1 MSASGAGGPRVRRLF
16 DRAKNAGSIGGVIFQ
31 GLSAILLAIGG
42 ALASGVLTLADVF
55 ILPLAALA
63 SEAAGLVESF
73 FGAFGIVIDFG
84 ALASAQS
91 IGPGGL
97 FASPLSLPIAFG
109 IIGLSAYVI
118 AAIASEEETTNF
130 FPLVGSGFDVPTP
143 GFAGPEEDEE
153 EA

>member
-42 ALASGVLTLADVF
+42 ALASGILTLADVF
-55 ILPLAALA
+55 IKPMAAFA
-63 SEAAGLVESF
+63 SGAAGLTESF
-73 FGAFGIVIDFG
+73 LESFGLVIDFG
-84 ALASAQS
+84 AIGSARS

-109 IIGLSAYVI
+109 IVALSAYVI
-118 AAIASEEETTNF
+118 IAFVSEEETTNF
-130 FPLVGSGFDVPTP
+130 FPLVGSGLDIPTP
-143 GFAGPEEDEE
+143 GAEDAE
-153 EA
+153 EAQEE

>member
-31 GLSAILLAIGG
+31 GLSAIILAIGG
-42 ALASGVLTLADVF
+42 AIASGILTLADVF
-55 ILPLAALA
+55 ILPLQAAAEGFANLA
-63 SEAAGLVESF
+63 TSF
-73 FGAFGIVIDFG
+73 LGAFGIVIDFG
-84 ALASAQS
+84 AIASGRS

-118 AAIASEEETTNF
+118 IAFTSEEETTNF
-130 FPLVGSGFDVPTP
+130 FPLIGSGFDVPSP
-143 GFAGPEEDEE
+143 GFTDAEEEDEG
-153 EA
+153 

>member
-1 MSASGAGGPRVRRLF
+1 MSSSGAGGPRVRRLF

-42 ALASGVLTLADVF
+42 ALASGILTLADVF
-55 ILPLAALA
+55 ILPLGAFA

-84 ALASAQS
+84 AIASAQS
-91 IGPGGL
+91 IGPSGL
-97 FASPLSLPIAFG
+97 FASPLSLPIAFV

>member
-42 ALASGVLTLADVF
+42 AIASGVLTLADVF
-55 ILPLAALA
+55 ILPLQAFASGAA
-63 SEAAGLVESF
+63 SFTESF
-73 FGAFGIVIDFG
+73 LGAFGIVVDFG
-84 ALASAQS
+84 AIATARS

-118 AAIASEEETTNF
+118 IAFVSEEETTNF
-130 FPLVGSGFDVPTP
+130 FPLVGSGLDIPTP
-143 GFAGPEEDEE
+143 GTEDAE
-153 EA
+153 EAEEG

>member
-31 GLSAILLAIGG
+31 GLSAILLAVGG

-55 ILPLAALA
+55 ILPLEAFATGAANLT
-63 SEAAGLVESF
+63 ESF
-73 FGAFGIVIDFG
+73 LGAFGIVIDFG
-84 ALASAQS
+84 AIASATS

-97 FASPLSLPIAFG
+97 FESPLSLPIAFG
-109 IIGLSAYVI
+109 IIGLSAYI
-118 AAIASEEETTNF
+118 ILAFTSEEDTTNF

-143 GFAGPEEDEE
+143 GFTDAEE
-153 EA
+153 EEEG